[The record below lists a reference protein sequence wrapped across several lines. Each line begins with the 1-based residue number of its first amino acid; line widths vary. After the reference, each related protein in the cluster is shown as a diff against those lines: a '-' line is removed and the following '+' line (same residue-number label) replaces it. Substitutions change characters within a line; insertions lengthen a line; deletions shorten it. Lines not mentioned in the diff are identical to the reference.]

1 MKTSLNLTAAQLE
14 QLKAHL
20 FPGDGQE
27 AIALC
32 GRLVGNGTHRL
43 LIHKIVP
50 VPYEYCSLRTPDQ
63 VRWSTNILIPFL
75 CEAANRRMGILEIHG
90 HPENFPHHSDI
101 DDEADRRLFP
111 SIYGWVELRQII
123 SPRPNSEVRATA

>member
-32 GRLVGNGTHRL
+32 GRLVENGTHRL

-63 VRWSTNILIPFL
+63 VRWSTNILIPF
-75 CEAANRRMGILEIHG
+75 
-90 HPENFPHHSDI
+90 S
-101 DDEADRRLFP
+101 
-111 SIYGWVELRQII
+111 
-123 SPRPNSEVRATA
+123 

>member
-27 AIALC
+27 AVAIALC

-63 VRWSTNILIPFL
+63 VRWSTNILI
-75 CEAANRRMGILEIHG
+75 
-90 HPENFPHHSDI
+90 S
-101 DDEADRRLFP
+101 
-111 SIYGWVELRQII
+111 S
-123 SPRPNSEVRATA
+123 